1 MAELDNI
8 PQKQSIEIEIVKLD
22 EQVLKS
28 ITDLNQKSNA
38 LISDFGSIYIRR
50 KELEEE
56 LTRLDTVLEQAEEQ
70 FKSVNAELKEIVDV
84 LDDKYP
90 QGRLNLQDGT
100 IQYQAG
106 ALSRKKLAEQQ
117 SEQQSAGA
125 MKVVKE

>member
-22 EQVLKS
+22 EETLKS

-38 LISDFGSIYIRR
+38 LISDFGSIYVRR

-56 LTRLDTVLEQAEEQ
+56 LTRLNTVLEQAEEQ

-117 SEQQSAGA
+117 AQQQSAGA